1 MFPGF
6 NHSGVIPPFKT
17 NPAVPDGSP
26 YLTNLST
33 VVTQLGTTPER
44 KALISGLLDYR
55 QALRDAGITSGFQL
69 LDGSFTEDC
78 EAQRGRPPSD
88 IDLVTYAYLP
98 VSPAQVLAFMT
109 ANLNLFVPANVK
121 ATHGCDAYFVDMAKG
136 SELVVDETFYWYG
149 LFSHQKVSGT
159 WKGMLRIPLIS
170 DDAAARAAL
179 AAHAGAPH
187 GP

>member
-6 NHSGVIPPFKT
+6 NHSGVIPPFRSDPT
-17 NPAVPDGSP
+17 TRDGSP
-26 YLTNLST
+26 YLTDLCSL
-33 VVTQLGTTPER
+33 VTQLGTTPER

-55 QALRDAGITSGFQL
+55 TALRVAGITSGFQL

-98 VSPAQVLAFMT
+98 VSPTQVPTFMT
-109 ANLNLFVPANVK
+109 ANLNLFAPLQVK
-121 ATHGCDAYFVDMAKG
+121 AQFGCDAYFVDMAKS
-136 SELVVDETFYWYG
+136 SELVVDDTFYWYG
-149 LFSHQKVSGT
+149 LFSHQKITAT
-159 WKGMLRIPLIS
+159 WKGVLRIPLVA
-170 DDAAARAAL
+170 DDVAAQAAL
-179 AAHAGAPH
+179 LGAAN